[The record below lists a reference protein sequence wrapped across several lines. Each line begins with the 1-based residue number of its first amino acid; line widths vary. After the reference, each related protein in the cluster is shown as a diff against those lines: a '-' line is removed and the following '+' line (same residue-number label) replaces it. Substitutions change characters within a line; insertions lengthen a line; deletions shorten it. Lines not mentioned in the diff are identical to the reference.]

1 MLGLASCRIIK
12 LISFLVKIVC
22 FRFTPSMTVC
32 TRTSKCTRTRFTLC
46 TIVIVV
52 VVVVCVLLVIAGALL
67 AFRYRQLLPKWVFM
81 SKNDEGANNPKEY
94 RLM

>member
-1 MLGLASCRIIK
+1 
-12 LISFLVKIVC
+12 
-22 FRFTPSMTVC
+22 MTVC

-67 AFRYRQLLPKWVFM
+67 AFTVVTVSIPSFFSCPAAAYAVHASAQT
-81 SKNDEGANNPKEY
+81 
-94 RLM
+94 

>member
-1 MLGLASCRIIK
+1 MVAQKTVSNNFGT
-12 LISFLVKIVC
+12 LIRSQKPRSRSF
-22 FRFTPSMTVC
+22 
-32 TRTSKCTRTRFTLC
+32 

-52 VVVVCVLLVIAGALL
+52 VVVVCVLVVIAGALL

-81 SKNDEGANNPKEY
+81 SKNDENPNNPKEY